1 MRKSLLFASLVG
13 LTLVPPLAFADTVVV
28 EPEVDTWVME
38 QPDTG
43 IAVDGDIVVGTP
55 LPDTVQIIEVPNY
68 DSYGYV
74 VVNKRRVLVDRKS
87 HKVVKI
93 YE

>member
-28 EPEVDTWVME
+28 EPEVDTWVMD
-38 QPDTG
+38 QPDSG
-43 IAVDGDIVVGTP
+43 ITVDGDVVVGTP
-55 LPDTVQIIEVPNY
+55 LPGSVQVIEVPNY

>member
-13 LTLVPPLAFADTVVV
+13 LTLVPPLALADTVVV

-38 QPDTG
+38 QPDAGVT
-43 IAVDGDIVVGTP
+43 VDGDIVVGTP
-55 LPDTVQIIEVPNY
+55 LPDSVEVIEVPNY
-68 DSYGYV
+68 DTYGYV
-74 VVNKRRVLVDRKS
+74 VVNKHRVLVDRKS
-87 HKVVKI
+87 RKVVKV